1 MGNLIYICTT
11 QMSAEDFHISKQVLD
26 RFCVAGINYHK
37 ADTATRGLFSINND
51 QFAKLALAAKA
62 ADLKSVFVVSTCNRT
77 EIYGFAESV
86 MQLVN
91 LLLDECRADRNTF
104 FEYAYLKN
112 GNPAL
117 QHLFNVAS
125 GLDSQIL
132 GDYEILGQIKKA
144 VDLAKANDII
154 GPVMDRTLNFVFQ
167 ASKKVKT
174 ETELSNGTVSVSFAA
189 IELLQAIPDLATKK
203 ILVIGAGK
211 FGANVCKNLVNYF
224 PGVSLTVMNRT
235 DDTAYALS
243 QANGILF
250 SAYKN
255 KSEAI
260 AEADVVIVCTNANE
274 PTVLPAHFNEVD
286 DKLILDLSVPVNVH
300 PEVKQ
305 MKGKLVID
313 VDEISTTIL
322 DKTLAKR
329 RDEVPKA
336 EAIIEFY
343 TREFWQ
349 WLKDYRYALHL
360 KTWKSKLEEIDRLQL
375 HPCEFARDAQLKQQT
390 VNAQKAVKQ
399 LAVNLKT
406 KNDKGCQFINLINDY
421 LQMS

>member
-1 MGNLIYICTT
+1 MDNLIYICTT

-91 LLLDECRADRNTF
+91 LLLDQCRADRSTF

-144 VDLAKANDII
+144 IDLSKANNMI

-167 ASKKVKT
+167 ASKRVKT
-174 ETELSNGTVSVSFAA
+174 DTALSNGTVSVSFAA
-189 IELLQAIPDLATKK
+189 IELLQAIPDLT
-203 ILVIGAGK
+203 
-211 FGANVCKNLVNYF
+211 
-224 PGVSLTVMNRT
+224 
-235 DDTAYALS
+235 
-243 QANGILF
+243 
-250 SAYKN
+250 
-255 KSEAI
+255 E
-260 AEADVVIVCTNANE
+260 
-274 PTVLPAHFNEVD
+274 
-286 DKLILDLSVPVNVH
+286 
-300 PEVKQ
+300 
-305 MKGKLVID
+305 
-313 VDEISTTIL
+313 
-322 DKTLAKR
+322 KR
-329 RDEVPKA
+329 
-336 EAIIEFY
+336 Y
-343 TREFWQ
+343 
-349 WLKDYRYALHL
+349 
-360 KTWKSKLEEIDRLQL
+360 
-375 HPCEFARDAQLKQQT
+375 
-390 VNAQKAVKQ
+390 
-399 LAVNLKT
+399 
-406 KNDKGCQFINLINDY
+406 
-421 LQMS
+421 